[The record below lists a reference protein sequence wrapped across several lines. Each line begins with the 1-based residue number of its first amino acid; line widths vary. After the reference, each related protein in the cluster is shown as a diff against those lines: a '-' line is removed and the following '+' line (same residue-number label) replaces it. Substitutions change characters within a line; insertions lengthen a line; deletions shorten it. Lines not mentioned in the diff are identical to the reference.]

1 MPQATA
7 KMTVFVIGAI
17 LSLTLLLL
25 AIYLQSLKLI
35 STAFAMWI
43 TLLNFV
49 TLFLTL
55 DGIVSALH

>member
-7 KMTVFVIGAI
+7 TMTVFVIGAI